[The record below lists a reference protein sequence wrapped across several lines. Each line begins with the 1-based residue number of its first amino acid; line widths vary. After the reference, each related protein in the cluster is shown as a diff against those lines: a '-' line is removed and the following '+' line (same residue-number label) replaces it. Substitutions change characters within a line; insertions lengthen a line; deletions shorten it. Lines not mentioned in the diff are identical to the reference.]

1 MFKIVKKRY
10 FIPSILSVFLLI
22 GVSFKDDFFEISKQ
36 IEIFT
41 TLFKTINQN
50 YVDDTNPAELMDK
63 AIKSMLADLDP
74 YTNYFN
80 EQDVIKFKINNT
92 GEYTGIGAMITR
104 KEDKLII
111 KEPYKGF
118 PADKAGLKAGDE
130 ITQIGDV
137 LLVDFKDDA
146 SQLMKGAKGTKI
158 NINYLRQGKPM
169 STQLIL
175 DEVAVKA
182 VPFYGMV
189 DDKTGY
195 IVLSQFNQKA
205 SYETKEALE
214 KLKDD
219 GATQI
224 VLDLRGNPGGLLNE
238 AVNIC
243 NLFVPKNEIIVTTKS
258 KNSKYNNTYKTN
270 KTKHFKQLQNNLEH
284 NFAVREGLIEELKQ
298 LIDSGDSSIGDMFKK
313 ANDIRDRWKNAGAI
327 PRDKYNILWNNYHF
341 HMERFYDVIHLDKEA
356 RDLDLKNN
364 LEQKQQIITKAT
376 ALLNEEDVM
385 KAFRELQLLHR
396 VWKEEIGPVDREHR
410 EVIWNEFSEITK
422 KMHDKREAL
431 YALARGKETE
441 NLALKNEIIVQIEAL
456 GTEKIDS
463 HNGWQGQIKKLE
475 ILREAFFKAGK
486 VPAEVTE
493 ETWAKFKNAVRAFNV
508 HKNVFY
514 KDIKHE
520 QNDNL
525 AKKIAL
531 VEKAKSLQESNDFN
545 ATTPIMKQ
553 IQDDWKKIGHVPRKY
568 SDSIWN
574 DFKLA
579 CNAYFD
585 RMHEARNSEN
595 SEEVEAFEKKKAF
608 LDELKDFTLVGE
620 HKADL
625 DAIKAHIATWKT
637 FGKVPFNRRHI
648 EGKFNKIL
656 DALFEKLSMSKK
668 DTEMMRF
675 SNRIEQ
681 LSENDNKRALEQEQ
695 FFIRK
700 KIDEVQSEIFQL
712 ENNIQ
717 FISSSS
723 KGENPFIKEVQK
735 SIERHKDDLKL
746 WKEKLQQI
754 KDK

>member
-1 MFKIVKKRY
+1 MSEAQHDNLQNADGQDPIEQQVE
-10 FIPSILSVFLLI
+10 V
-22 GVSFKDDFFEISKQ
+22 Q
-36 IEIFT
+36 IETPIEAQEVED
-41 TLFKTINQN
+41 LSDNQSVLEEIDN
-50 YVDDTNPAELMDK
+50 SNAEENEDDSVKEKHEILMLDYDALSMEEL
-63 AIKSMLADLDP
+63 
-74 YTNYFN
+74 T
-80 EQDVIKFKINNT
+80 
-92 GEYTGIGAMITR
+92 
-104 KEDKLII
+104 
-111 KEPYKGF
+111 
-118 PADKAGLKAGDE
+118 DE
-130 ITQIGDV
+130 
-137 LLVDFKDDA
+137 
-146 SQLMKGAKGTKI
+146 
-158 NINYLRQGKPM
+158 
-169 STQLIL
+169 
-175 DEVAVKA
+175 
-182 VPFYGMV
+182 
-189 DDKTGY
+189 
-195 IVLSQFNQKA
+195 
-205 SYETKEALE
+205 LE
-214 KLKDD
+214 KLVTNEKVMAIKDHAEGIRKAFSD
-219 GATQI
+219 KYQHFIDEKREEFNAQ
-224 VLDLRGNPGGLLNE
+224 NNE
-238 AVNIC
+238 EGVEFEYHFP
-243 NLFVPKNEIIVTTKS
+243 LKNKFDSIF
-258 KNSKYNNTYKTN
+258 NTYKTN
-270 KTKHFKQLQNNLEH
+270 KNKHFKQLQNNLEH

-422 KMHDKREAL
+422 QMHDKREAL
-431 YALARGKETE
+431 YALTRGKETE

-463 HNGWQGQIKKLE
+463 HSGWQGQIKKLE

-585 RMHEARNSEN
+585 RMHKARNSEN

-625 DAIKAHIATWKT
+625 DSIKAHIATWKT
-637 FGKVPFNRRHI
+637 FGKVPYNRRHI

-675 SNRIEQ
+675 SNRLEQ

-746 WKEKLQQI
+746 WTEKLQQI
-754 KDK
+754 KDM

>member
-1 MFKIVKKRY
+1 MSEAQHDNLQNADGQDPIEQQV
-10 FIPSILSVFLLI
+10 
-22 GVSFKDDFFEISKQ
+22 EEQ
-36 IEIFT
+36 IESPIEVQEVED
-41 TLFKTINQN
+41 LLDNQSVLEEIDN
-50 YVDDTNPAELMDK
+50 TNAEENEDDSVKEKHEIEMLDYDALSMEEL
-63 AIKSMLADLDP
+63 
-74 YTNYFN
+74 T
-80 EQDVIKFKINNT
+80 
-92 GEYTGIGAMITR
+92 
-104 KEDKLII
+104 
-111 KEPYKGF
+111 
-118 PADKAGLKAGDE
+118 DE
-130 ITQIGDV
+130 
-137 LLVDFKDDA
+137 
-146 SQLMKGAKGTKI
+146 
-158 NINYLRQGKPM
+158 
-169 STQLIL
+169 
-175 DEVAVKA
+175 
-182 VPFYGMV
+182 
-189 DDKTGY
+189 
-195 IVLSQFNQKA
+195 
-205 SYETKEALE
+205 LE
-214 KLKDD
+214 KLVTNEKVMAIKDHAEGIRKAFSD
-219 GATQI
+219 KYQHFIDEKREEFNAQ
-224 VLDLRGNPGGLLNE
+224 NNE
-238 AVNIC
+238 EGVEFEYHFP
-243 NLFVPKNEIIVTTKS
+243 LKNKFDSIF
-258 KNSKYNNTYKTN
+258 NTYKTN
-270 KTKHFKQLQNNLEH
+270 KNKHFKQLQNNLEH

-313 ANDIRDRWKNAGAI
+313 VNDIRDRWKNAGAI

-422 KMHDKREAL
+422 QMHDKREAL

-463 HNGWQGQIKKLE
+463 HSGWQGQIKKLE

-585 RMHEARNSEN
+585 RMHKARNSEN

-675 SNRIEQ
+675 SNRLEQ

-754 KDK
+754 KDM

>member
-1 MFKIVKKRY
+1 MSEAQHDNLQNADGQDPIEQQVE
-10 FIPSILSVFLLI
+10 V
-22 GVSFKDDFFEISKQ
+22 Q
-36 IEIFT
+36 IETPIEVQEVED
-41 TLFKTINQN
+41 LSDNQSVLEEIDN
-50 YVDDTNPAELMDK
+50 SNAEENEDDSVKEKHEIEMLDYDALSMEEL
-63 AIKSMLADLDP
+63 
-74 YTNYFN
+74 T
-80 EQDVIKFKINNT
+80 
-92 GEYTGIGAMITR
+92 
-104 KEDKLII
+104 
-111 KEPYKGF
+111 
-118 PADKAGLKAGDE
+118 DE
-130 ITQIGDV
+130 
-137 LLVDFKDDA
+137 
-146 SQLMKGAKGTKI
+146 
-158 NINYLRQGKPM
+158 
-169 STQLIL
+169 
-175 DEVAVKA
+175 
-182 VPFYGMV
+182 
-189 DDKTGY
+189 
-195 IVLSQFNQKA
+195 
-205 SYETKEALE
+205 LE
-214 KLKDD
+214 KLVTNEKVMAIKDHAEGIRKAFSD
-219 GATQI
+219 KYQHFIDEKREEFNAQ
-224 VLDLRGNPGGLLNE
+224 NNE
-238 AVNIC
+238 EGVEFEYHFP
-243 NLFVPKNEIIVTTKS
+243 LKNKFDSIF
-258 KNSKYNNTYKTN
+258 NTYKTN
-270 KTKHFKQLQNNLEH
+270 KNKHFKQLQNNLEH

-422 KMHDKREAL
+422 QMHDKREAL

-463 HNGWQGQIKKLE
+463 HSGWQGQIKKLE

-525 AKKIAL
+525 SKKIAL

-585 RMHEARNSEN
+585 RMHKARNSEN

-675 SNRIEQ
+675 SNRLEQ

-754 KDK
+754 KDM

>member
-1 MFKIVKKRY
+1 MSEAQHDNLQNADGQDPIE
-10 FIPSILSVFLLI
+10 L
-22 GVSFKDDFFEISKQ
+22 Q
-36 IEIFT
+36 IEEQIET
-41 TLFKTINQN
+41 PIEVQEEAITSNQSVLEEIDN
-50 YVDDTNPAELMDK
+50 SNAEENEDDSVKEKHEIEMLDYDALSMEEL
-63 AIKSMLADLDP
+63 
-74 YTNYFN
+74 T
-80 EQDVIKFKINNT
+80 
-92 GEYTGIGAMITR
+92 
-104 KEDKLII
+104 
-111 KEPYKGF
+111 
-118 PADKAGLKAGDE
+118 DE
-130 ITQIGDV
+130 
-137 LLVDFKDDA
+137 
-146 SQLMKGAKGTKI
+146 
-158 NINYLRQGKPM
+158 
-169 STQLIL
+169 
-175 DEVAVKA
+175 
-182 VPFYGMV
+182 
-189 DDKTGY
+189 
-195 IVLSQFNQKA
+195 
-205 SYETKEALE
+205 LE
-214 KLKDD
+214 KLVSNEKVMAIKDHAEGIRKAFSD
-219 GATQI
+219 KYQHFIDEKREEFNAQ
-224 VLDLRGNPGGLLNE
+224 NNE
-238 AVNIC
+238 EGVDFEYHFP
-243 NLFVPKNEIIVTTKS
+243 LKNKFDSIF
-258 KNSKYNNTYKTN
+258 NTYKTN
-270 KTKHFKQLQNNLEH
+270 KAKHFKQLQNNLEH
-284 NFAVREGLIEELKQ
+284 NFAVREALIEELKQ
-298 LIDSGDSSIGDMFKK
+298 LIDSSDSSIGDMFKK

-410 EVIWNEFSEITK
+410 ESIWNEFSEITK
-422 KMHDKREAL
+422 QMHDKREAL
-431 YALARGKETE
+431 YALARDKETE
-441 NLALKNEIIVQIEAL
+441 NLALKIEIISQIEVL

-463 HNGWQGQIKKLE
+463 HSGWQGQIKKLE
-475 ILREAFFKAGK
+475 ALREAFFKAGK

-525 AKKIAL
+525 SKKIAL
-531 VEKAKSLQESNDFN
+531 VEQAKSLQESNDFN
-545 ATTPIMKQ
+545 ATTPIMKK

-568 SDSIWN
+568 SDSIWK
-574 DFKLA
+574 DFKDA

-585 RMHEARNSEN
+585 RMHEARNAES

-608 LDELKDFTLVGE
+608 LDELKDFALTGE

-625 DAIKAHIATWKT
+625 EAIKAHIATWKT

-675 SNRIEQ
+675 SNRLDQ

-700 KIDEVQSEIFQL
+700 KIDEVQGEIFQL

-735 SIERHKDDLKL
+735 SIERHKDELKL

-754 KDK
+754 KNM

>member
-1 MFKIVKKRY
+1 MLEAQHDNLQNADGQDPIEQQVEVQ
-10 FIPSILSVFLLI
+10 IATPAEAQEEVLTNNLSILEEIDNSNAEENEDDSV
-22 GVSFKDDFFEISKQ
+22 KEKHEI
-36 IEIFT
+36 EMLDYD
-41 TLFKTINQN
+41 TLSME
-50 YVDDTNPAELMDK
+50 EL
-63 AIKSMLADLDP
+63 
-74 YTNYFN
+74 T
-80 EQDVIKFKINNT
+80 
-92 GEYTGIGAMITR
+92 
-104 KEDKLII
+104 
-111 KEPYKGF
+111 
-118 PADKAGLKAGDE
+118 DE
-130 ITQIGDV
+130 
-137 LLVDFKDDA
+137 
-146 SQLMKGAKGTKI
+146 
-158 NINYLRQGKPM
+158 
-169 STQLIL
+169 
-175 DEVAVKA
+175 
-182 VPFYGMV
+182 
-189 DDKTGY
+189 
-195 IVLSQFNQKA
+195 
-205 SYETKEALE
+205 LE
-214 KLKDD
+214 KLITNEKVMAIKDHAEGIRKAFSD
-219 GATQI
+219 KYHHFIDEKREEFNAQ
-224 VLDLRGNPGGLLNE
+224 NNE
-238 AVNIC
+238 ENAEFEYHFP
-243 NLFVPKNEIIVTTKS
+243 LKNKFDSIF
-258 KNSKYNNTYKTN
+258 NTYKNN
-270 KTKHFKQLQNNLEH
+270 KAKHFKQLQNNLEH
-284 NFAVREGLIEELKQ
+284 NFAVREALIEELKQ
-298 LIDSGDSSIGDMFKK
+298 LIDSGDSNIGDMFKK
-313 ANDIRDRWKNAGAI
+313 ANDIRERWKNAGAI

-341 HMERFYDVIHLDKEA
+341 HMERFYDIIHLDKEA

-364 LEQKQQIITKAT
+364 LEQKQQIIAKAT

-410 EVIWNEFSEITK
+410 EIIWNEFSEITK
-422 KMHDKREAL
+422 QMHDKREAL

-441 NLALKNEIIVQIEAL
+441 NLALKNEIITQIETL

-463 HNGWQGQIKKLE
+463 HSGWQAQIKKLE
-475 ILREAFFKAGK
+475 TLREAFFKTGK
-486 VPAEVTE
+486 VPAELTE

-525 AKKIAL
+525 AKKLAL
-531 VEKAKSLQESNDFN
+531 VEKAKSLQESTDFN
-545 ATTPIMKQ
+545 ATTPIMKK

-568 SDSIWN
+568 SDSVWK
-574 DFKLA
+574 DFKDA

-585 RMHEARNSEN
+585 RMHEARNAET

-608 LDELKDFTLVGE
+608 LEELKDFTLTGE

-625 DAIKAHIATWKT
+625 EAIKTHIATWKT

-675 SNRIEQ
+675 SNRLEQ
-681 LSENDNKRALEQEQ
+681 MSENNDKRALEQEQ

-700 KIDEVQSEIFQL
+700 KIDEVQGEIFQL

-754 KDK
+754 KNM

>member
-1 MFKIVKKRY
+1 MSEAQHDNLQNADGQDPIEQQVE
-10 FIPSILSVFLLI
+10 V
-22 GVSFKDDFFEISKQ
+22 Q
-36 IEIFT
+36 IETPIYAQEEVLT
-41 TLFKTINQN
+41 SNQSVLEEIDN
-50 YVDDTNPAELMDK
+50 SNAEENEDDSVKEKHEIEMLDYDALSMEEL
-63 AIKSMLADLDP
+63 
-74 YTNYFN
+74 T
-80 EQDVIKFKINNT
+80 
-92 GEYTGIGAMITR
+92 
-104 KEDKLII
+104 
-111 KEPYKGF
+111 
-118 PADKAGLKAGDE
+118 DE
-130 ITQIGDV
+130 
-137 LLVDFKDDA
+137 
-146 SQLMKGAKGTKI
+146 
-158 NINYLRQGKPM
+158 
-169 STQLIL
+169 
-175 DEVAVKA
+175 
-182 VPFYGMV
+182 
-189 DDKTGY
+189 
-195 IVLSQFNQKA
+195 
-205 SYETKEALE
+205 LE
-214 KLKDD
+214 KLVTNEKVMAIKDHAEGIRKAFSD
-219 GATQI
+219 KYHHFIDEKREEFNAQ
-224 VLDLRGNPGGLLNE
+224 NNE
-238 AVNIC
+238 EGVEFEYHFP
-243 NLFVPKNEIIVTTKS
+243 LKNKFDSIF
-258 KNSKYNNTYKTN
+258 NTYKTN
-270 KTKHFKQLQNNLEH
+270 KNKHFKQLQNNLEH
-284 NFAVREGLIEELKQ
+284 NFAVREALIEELKQ

-313 ANDIRDRWKNAGAI
+313 ANDIRERWKNAGAI

-422 KMHDKREAL
+422 QMHDKREAL

-463 HNGWQGQIKKLE
+463 HSGWQGQIKKLE
-475 ILREAFFKAGK
+475 ALREAFFKAGK

-545 ATTPIMKQ
+545 ATTPIMKK

-585 RMHEARNSEN
+585 RMHEARNAET

-608 LDELKDFTLVGE
+608 LDELKDFTLSGE

-625 DAIKAHIATWKT
+625 EAIKAHIATWKT

-675 SNRIEQ
+675 SNRLEQ

-754 KDK
+754 KNM